1 MSSFAATA
9 SLKVSPRRLFNS
21 STAARAIRYFAS
33 GSSSRM
39 VDYRSSLFQLGNTS
53 PDYQHRH
60 GLQQLRNSRHY
71 SPTSLICD
79 SSPFSDNNN
88 SDSQTLTRKKR
99 KKKRFIP
106 RKAAVQLTPKAREFF
121 KKLLE
126 SDPTKKGILLDYH
139 QASSGEPRM
148 VFSFKFVNN
157 TDDDDGGDG
166 GTLTDDDEGYGGV
179 IAIVN
184 YYDTDVLIDL

>member
-1 MSSFAATA
+1 M
-9 SLKVSPRRLFNS
+9 
-21 STAARAIRYFAS
+21 
-33 GSSSRM
+33 
-39 VDYRSSLFQLGNTS
+39 
-53 PDYQHRH
+53 
-60 GLQQLRNSRHY
+60 
-71 SPTSLICD
+71 
-79 SSPFSDNNN
+79 
-88 SDSQTLTRKKR
+88 TRKKR

-157 TDDDDGGDG
+157 ADGGGNGSGGGDG
-166 GTLTDDDEGYGGV
+166 GTLTDDEEGYGGG
-179 IAIVN
+179 IAII
-184 YYDTDVLIDL
+184 YYGGVVVHNVF